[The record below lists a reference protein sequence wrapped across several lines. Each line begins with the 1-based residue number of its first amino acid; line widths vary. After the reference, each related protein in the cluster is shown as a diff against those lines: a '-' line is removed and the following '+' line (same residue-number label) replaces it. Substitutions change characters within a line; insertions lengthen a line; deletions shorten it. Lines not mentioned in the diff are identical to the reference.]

1 MPRGDNFMMQSM
13 ILIGWHRLDY
23 GRSII
28 PSNQAVGPSLG
39 MTSPLNCC
47 SEWMQGPLILPPQ
60 LGDEPFLQ
68 ASHMSVDQ
76 TQLQTTQRGKHI
88 LHYPSRAFAS
98 VLGPS
103 LPALTH
109 L

>member
-1 MPRGDNFMMQSM
+1 MPGLGLFVKLPM

-28 PSNQAVGPSLG
+28 PSDQAVGPSLG
-39 MTSPLNCC
+39 MSLPLNCC
-47 SEWMQGPLILPPQ
+47 SKWMQGPLILPPQ
-60 LGDEPFLQ
+60 LGDEPCLQ
-68 ASHMSVDQ
+68 AIHMSVDL

-103 LPALTH
+103 LSALTH